1 MSLSAKAVLTPKLT
15 SYPFEDRLL
24 LLDIPAK
31 IGRSHKEGIAASNN
45 GYFDCKVLSR
55 QHAII
60 LNEEGRFYI
69 FDTGSSNGSF
79 VNNIRLS
86 KAGEESKPTEIFS
99 GDILRFGSDVID
111 KSRQVTQK
119 SIVVKIRLYNPDGS
133 EYGSRP
139 SSSRLFRPH
148 DSMEDLHAVTQ
159 TLQES
164 LSREKMLEDKLLKVK
179 TLIGKNIGKSHTDLL
194 RLFENIKEELMQLY
208 SERSQLSIERSTYEK
223 ITSENLDLT
232 KKNIELER
240 LLEERDQCYLNVQT
254 RQQADALENMA
265 LKKACQI
272 QKTEIGNHERSLED
286 LQKELD
292 LLKKDCE
299 VKYKNKIV
307 EAEQKLRD
315 TEDHYEEELK
325 KQENIFS
332 EERGRLRDQ
341 MKVIAANEANLLN
354 RIKSL
359 ENNEN
364 YERVE
369 IDRIINKEKEDE
381 ETRRELA
388 YKIEVLEHNLSKA
401 RSTITEYET
410 QKDKQV
416 QRDPNDVK
424 KIIDQEAMIDK
435 FNKDLSHY
443 KQELVEVRA
452 HKAASDDELSTKWG
466 QIETLENSIASLSD
480 EGDRLRK
487 NLDILEK
494 ESKEA
499 SAENL
504 RLSNLVNQMENS
516 SSQEEMFKVQ
526 VNDLKNELAKAEM
539 NLKCKVREALEA
551 SNESKR
557 KDEII
562 QQKEIELSCAL
573 GQVQNAQEEILIH
586 SKNAIN
592 LKALEVDNENI
603 LKQLSHAITNVN
615 NVTSERDF
623 LSKELSEVQFLFD
636 EYKSTSG
643 KEEEIE
649 LIQKLKEE
657 ALSAKKISH
666 KLEQQLDLW
675 RNESD
680 DLKDEKIRLLREV
693 AQLKRESGI
702 EETTSNLL
710 DPKNSPSINEVD
722 AGESKLTTSE
732 AALIKVGHLRVY
744 EVILGVF
751 FISVILNYI
760 MMM

>member
-1 MSLSAKAVLTPKLT
+1 MLPPFVDVGNPIESFFFTCLAILGNLKLLRKRKRMCEGRPHSKLT

-31 IGRSHKEGIAASNN
+31 LGRSHKEGIAASNN

-60 LNEEGRFYI
+60 LNEEAKQVKSQNQRRYL
-69 FDTGSSNGSF
+69 
-79 VNNIRLS
+79 V
-86 KAGEESKPTEIFS
+86 EIFF
-99 GDILRFGSDVID
+99 RFGSDVID

-332 EERGRLRDQ
+332 ERERTTTRS
-341 MKVIAANEANLLN
+341 NE
-354 RIKSL
+354 
-359 ENNEN
+359 
-364 YERVE
+364 E

-504 RLSNLVNQMENS
+504 RLSNLVNQW
-516 SSQEEMFKVQ
+516 K
-526 VNDLKNELAKAEM
+526 
-539 NLKCKVREALEA
+539 
-551 SNESKR
+551 
-557 KDEII
+557 
-562 QQKEIELSCAL
+562 
-573 GQVQNAQEEILIH
+573 
-586 SKNAIN
+586 
-592 LKALEVDNENI
+592 
-603 LKQLSHAITNVN
+603 T
-615 NVTSERDF
+615 
-623 LSKELSEVQFLFD
+623 
-636 EYKSTSG
+636 
-643 KEEEIE
+643 
-649 LIQKLKEE
+649 
-657 ALSAKKISH
+657 
-666 KLEQQLDLW
+666 
-675 RNESD
+675 
-680 DLKDEKIRLLREV
+680 
-693 AQLKRESGI
+693 
-702 EETTSNLL
+702 
-710 DPKNSPSINEVD
+710 
-722 AGESKLTTSE
+722 
-732 AALIKVGHLRVY
+732 LRVRRKC
-744 EVILGVF
+744 LK
-751 FISVILNYI
+751 SK
-760 MMM
+760 